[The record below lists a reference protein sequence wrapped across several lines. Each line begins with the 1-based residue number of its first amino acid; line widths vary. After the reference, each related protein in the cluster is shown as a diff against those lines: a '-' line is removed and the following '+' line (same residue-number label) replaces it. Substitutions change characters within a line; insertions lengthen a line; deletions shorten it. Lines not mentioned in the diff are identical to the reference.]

1 VPPGYLPVP
10 GKITLGVAMGEME
23 VIVIGW
29 SAKNLL
35 GKTIY
40 NGKKTGKIDV
50 VIMTPLSDVKV
61 PFFFICDY

>member
-1 VPPGYLPVP
+1 
-10 GKITLGVAMGEME
+10 MGEME